1 MVGFFSQF
9 LPLASV
15 EVSFG
20 AVVSWSRESEGN
32 FYFNEFCSYACGLEM
47 IWLNSATLYCISCY
61 KLLLLVTDSRLEVM
75 ILATVDHVFICDRT

>member
-1 MVGFFSQF
+1 VVGFFSQF

-20 AVVSWSRESEGN
+20 ALVSWSRESEGN